1 MRAPERGGPA
11 VVAIVEDE
19 REVREGLRYLLG
31 RDGRIRIAGAFA
43 RAEDFL
49 EWLETNPEP
58 ELVLMDLNLPGMS
71 GIEATRLL
79 RSRRPDIM
87 VLILTIFEEG
97 EKILSSIRAGA
108 KGYILKNTKPEALAE
123 QILSAREA
131 GSPISPTVAR
141 LILEELQR
149 GVPADEGRSYD
160 LTPRERE
167 VLRDIVDGFT
177 CRELAERHHIADSTA
192 KKHLLHIYQKLNV
205 SSRAE
210 IVRKAI
216 EEGLF

>member
-1 MRAPERGGPA
+1 MSAAERGGPA
-11 VVAIVEDE
+11 AVAIVEDE

-31 RDGRIRIAGAFA
+31 KDGRIRIAGAFA
-43 RAEDFL
+43 SAESLLD
-49 EWLETNPEP
+49 WLGRNPEP

-71 GIEATRLL
+71 GIEATRQL
-79 RSRRPDIM
+79 RSRHPGIM
-87 VLILTIFEEG
+87 VLILTIFEEE
-97 EKILSSIRAGA
+97 EKILASIRAGA

-123 QILSAREA
+123 QILSAREE

-141 LILEELQR
+141 LILEELR
-149 GVPADEGRSYD
+149 RSGPADEGRSYD

-167 VLRDIVDGFT
+167 VLKDIVDGFT
-177 CRELAERHHIADSTA
+177 CRELAERRHIADSTA
-192 KKHLLHIYQKLNV
+192 KKHLLHIYEKLNV

-216 EEGLF
+216 EEGLV